1 MVLMSCYRRKVS
13 QVPANNEVFAEVQ
26 KTKKEGV
33 YDSLLIKPSGFYS
46 RSRSG

>member
-1 MVLMSCYRRKVS
+1 MLG
-13 QVPANNEVFAEVQ
+13 
-26 KTKKEGV
+26 TLKKEGV